1 MKKLVRKFLIIA
13 FKSISVF
20 FLAGLLCI
28 VAAAWKT
35 NKLADDL
42 WKQLGI
48 TSTDGN
54 AFIYHSVR
62 NGNIG
67 YYVKNAK
74 NIAQNDRI
82 EIVNDLIVHARK
94 YVASEDYKRRYENER
109 KLRKPAEPQLIPINV
124 EEIRAS
130 EKAIIEQQIKQTEA
144 NANHPNP
151 KIKNGVPAALENL
164 KKELKAL
171 DDPNSKRI
179 QNRVKQDQAMND
191 AIMAKYKKDL
201 QDIET
206 ILPPNPQDL
215 IKKRLQE
222 ILDVTADV
230 DFNAELKEVG
240 KFKVFVNPLYEKKSK
255 DWKLAFRGGK
265 ELTELVRASAKKWLQ
280 EIK

>member
-1 MKKLVRKFLIIA
+1 MKKLHRKFLIVA
-13 FKSISVF
+13 FKFISVS
-20 FLAGLLCI
+20 FLASLLCI
-28 VAAAWKT
+28 VTAAWKT
-35 NKLADDL
+35 NRFADDL

-74 NIAQNDRI
+74 NIAQNDRV
-82 EIVNDLIVHARK
+82 EIINDLIAHAKK
-94 YVASEDYKRRYENER
+94 YVASEEYKRRYENEK
-109 KLRKPAEPQLIPINV
+109 KLRKPAEPQLLPINV
-124 EEIRAS
+124 EEIKAS

-171 DDPNSKRI
+171 DDPNNKRI
-179 QNRVKQDQAMND
+179 QNRIKQDQAMND

-201 QDIET
+201 QE
-206 ILPPNPQDL
+206 
-215 IKKRLQE
+215 
-222 ILDVTADV
+222 
-230 DFNAELKEVG
+230 
-240 KFKVFVNPLYEKKSK
+240 
-255 DWKLAFRGGK
+255 
-265 ELTELVRASAKKWLQ
+265 
-280 EIK
+280 